1 MRVVFCLVATL
12 WFGIALGD
20 TVTPSDRVVNGVN
33 VRERA
38 TSSSPAIHLLRPGD
52 VVDYVATEGRWYEI
66 RLEDGRLGFV
76 STSWTDRHRAEA
88 APPLTAREQDEL
100 RVHYLDVGNGTCTVI
115 ECPAQTPPRW
125 LWIVAPLGVGV
136 LTTRPRTRLGKA
148 LLQT

>member
-1 MRVVFCLVATL
+1 M
-12 WFGIALGD
+12 
-20 TVTPSDRVVNGVN
+20 TPSDRVVNGVN

-115 ECPAQTPPRW
+115 ECPGTNAPPMVVDCGSVGGRGADDKTENEAREGS
-125 LWIVAPLGVGV
+125 VANLTKACGGRAERGV
-136 LTTRPRTRLGKA
+136 A
-148 LLQT
+148 S